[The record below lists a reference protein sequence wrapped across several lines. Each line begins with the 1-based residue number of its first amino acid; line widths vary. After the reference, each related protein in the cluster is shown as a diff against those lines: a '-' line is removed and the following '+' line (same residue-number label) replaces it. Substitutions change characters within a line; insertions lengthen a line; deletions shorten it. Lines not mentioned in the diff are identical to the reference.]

1 MPMLLDIRDT
11 VADYAE
17 LIARVV
23 GVDVEV
29 VDAGLNRLAGTGLYA
44 SGVGENIRAE
54 GETYRHVMRIRR
66 SFVMETPR
74 EHFICTRCPG
84 RDLCRETLSISTPI
98 IDGSDVLGVI
108 GLVCS
113 TDEDRARVLGHKDV
127 YVQFIERCAEFILHK
142 LHDHA
147 DLLRARSFLDIMLRI
162 LEINSRGIVIFN
174 AKGGISYLNDIA
186 RRDLGLKDDGL
197 PTDVQFKRT
206 GESFS
211 DLEEF
216 VVTARSRKHT
226 LMGQMTPL
234 APSDYHFATVFTFE
248 SLPRMA
254 DRVSSLGDSLS
265 GVENLIGRSPAML
278 QLKDQIRQIAGSTS
292 TVLVTGESGTGK
304 ELVARAIHF
313 SSPRSQEPF
322 VSVNCMA
329 LNPGVLESE
338 LFGHEKGSFTGAV
351 AMRRGRFEQAS
362 GGTLFLDEVG
372 ELTPELQVKL
382 LRVLQERRFERVGG
396 SEEIEV
402 DIRIVAATN
411 KDLMPL
417 VQAGT
422 FREDLYYRLNVVH
435 IPIPPLRERR
445 EDIPLLVAHFAEKA
459 AKENG
464 IPPKTF
470 STEAL
475 NHLSGYEWPGNIRQL
490 QNVVERCLVLVPGDV
505 ITLEDLPA
513 AIRDEE
519 AQFKSAVDLLPV
531 QLDLADTLERIEA
544 ALIRRALVRAD
555 FVQAKAAELLG
566 ISKSLMQYKLKKYS
580 ITGH

>member
-1 MPMLLDIRDT
+1 MNDKVHLLLIDDEKNYLLVLETLLTEAGYAVTALNDPETALAFLEESEVDIVITDMKMPRISGREVLERVKKNWPHIPVLIMTAFGSIESAVEAMRYGAFNYITKPFSNDELLLSIQN
-11 VADYAE
+11 AAE
-17 LIARVV
+17 LAR
-23 GVDVEV
+23 
-29 VDAGLNRLAGTGLYA
+29 AHRQY
-44 SGVGENIRAE
+44 
-54 GETYRHVMRIRR
+54 
-66 SFVMETPR
+66 
-74 EHFICTRCPG
+74 
-84 RDLCRETLSISTPI
+84 
-98 IDGSDVLGVI
+98 
-108 GLVCS
+108 
-113 TDEDRARVLGHKDV
+113 
-127 YVQFIERCAEFILHK
+127 Q
-142 LHDHA
+142 
-147 DLLRARSFLDIMLRI
+147 LLR
-162 LEINSRGIVIFN
+162 
-174 AKGGISYLNDIA
+174 
-186 RRDLGLKDDGL
+186 
-197 PTDVQFKRT
+197 
-206 GESFS
+206 ES
-211 DLEEF
+211 LEE
-216 VVTARSRKHT
+216 RYGKH
-226 LMGQMTPL
+226 QI
-234 APSDYHFATVFTFE
+234 
-248 SLPRMA
+248 
-254 DRVSSLGDSLS
+254 
-265 GVENLIGRSPAML
+265 IGRSRAIRDML
-278 QLKDQIRQIAGSTS
+278 ALVDRAGPSRA
-292 TVLVTGESGTGK
+292 TVLITGESGTGK

-475 NHLSGYEWPGNIRQL
+475 NHLSGHEWPGNIRQL

-513 AIRDEE
+513 EIRDEE

>member
-1 MPMLLDIRDT
+1 MNDKVHLLLIDDEKNYLLVLETLLTEAGYAVTALNDPETALAFLEESEVDIVITDMKMPRISGREVLERVKKNWPHIPVLIMTAFGSIESAVEAMRYGAFNYITKPFSNDELLLSIQN
-11 VADYAE
+11 AAE
-17 LIARVV
+17 LAR
-23 GVDVEV
+23 
-29 VDAGLNRLAGTGLYA
+29 AHRQY
-44 SGVGENIRAE
+44 
-54 GETYRHVMRIRR
+54 
-66 SFVMETPR
+66 
-74 EHFICTRCPG
+74 
-84 RDLCRETLSISTPI
+84 
-98 IDGSDVLGVI
+98 
-108 GLVCS
+108 
-113 TDEDRARVLGHKDV
+113 
-127 YVQFIERCAEFILHK
+127 Q
-142 LHDHA
+142 
-147 DLLRARSFLDIMLRI
+147 LLR
-162 LEINSRGIVIFN
+162 
-174 AKGGISYLNDIA
+174 
-186 RRDLGLKDDGL
+186 
-197 PTDVQFKRT
+197 
-206 GESFS
+206 ES
-211 DLEEF
+211 LEE
-216 VVTARSRKHT
+216 RYGKH
-226 LMGQMTPL
+226 QI
-234 APSDYHFATVFTFE
+234 
-248 SLPRMA
+248 
-254 DRVSSLGDSLS
+254 
-265 GVENLIGRSPAML
+265 IGRSRAIRDML
-278 QLKDQIRQIAGSTS
+278 ALVDRAGPSRA
-292 TVLVTGESGTGK
+292 TVLITGESGTGK

-475 NHLSGYEWPGNIRQL
+475 NHHSGYEWPGNIRQL

-513 AIRDEE
+513 EIRDEE